1 MVKIINRGL
10 NELGAKKMTKL
21 FEGNA
26 KEFPEDNWTFKVG
39 DKIGKSSKVQQ
50 KFNPNTTMGFYGI
63 HSCSEGPVQIPL
75 SWLNYELKEFKEI

>member
-1 MVKIINRGL
+1 MRHKDEIIKDMN
-10 NELGAKKMTKL
+10 KML
-21 FEGNA
+21 DDAIA
-26 KEFPEDNWTFKVG
+26 KEFPEDDWTFKVG
-39 DKIGKSSKVQQ
+39 DKIGKSSKTQQ